1 MLKLLAIGDSHIPRR
16 TKEIPSQIYD
26 KLETLT
32 EKNLFEYTFFTGDVI
47 DAPKF
52 LDFLNLKTKRDL
64 FIVLG
69 NMDYYGGN
77 RNVPIYQ
84 KLEVPI
90 KENDSLTIGLTHG
103 AQISPR
109 GDHTQLELLAS
120 ERNYHV
126 LISGHTHHEEVF
138 LSENGTLLLNPGS
151 VTGAWSFV
159 ASGNP
164 SFLTLTFEESKP
176 NIDIDL
182 HVLNKKNNRFEERS
196 FYFLYKNNTIHNRY

>member
-16 TKEIPSQIYD
+16 VKEIPLQVYEA
-26 KLETLT
+26 LEKLT
-32 EKNLFEYTFFTGDVI
+32 ESGLFEYTFFTGDVI

-52 LDFLNLKTKRDL
+52 LDFLKLKTRRDL

-84 KLEVPI
+84 KLEIPM
-90 KENDSLTIGLTHG
+90 KENESLVIGLTHG
-103 AQISPR
+103 DQISPR
-109 GDHTQLELLAS
+109 GDHSQLESLAS

-126 LISGHTHHEEVF
+126 LISGHTHHEDVA

-164 SFLTLTFEESKP
+164 SFLIITIEESTS

-182 HVLNKKNNRFEERS
+182 YILNKKNDRFEERR
-196 FYFLYKNNTIHNRY
+196 FNFLYKNNKIVNRF